1 MDRCRR
7 SMLALGMLAIVTC
20 GATAFAQD
28 AVSGESAEEKT
39 ARLEALQL
47 DRDVKARKYPLD
59 PRISR
64 YLAKAAEKLDE
75 KNPEEA
81 EALLL
86 RATESRLDPY
96 NLAYVYRMLGVVAY
110 TAEQPSKAIGYFEKV
125 LELEML
131 PIRDE
136 AKIRFTIAQLNAQQ
150 EKWPEVVRWIDEWRR
165 YVDEPDPAGVYL
177 KALAY
182 YQLGDTDAAIAN
194 VKEAIAFSPDEP
206 RESWMRM
213 LYSLYTS
220 KEDYDNAIPLLKEM
234 MLRFP
239 KKEYWIQ
246 LSLLYRAEDSL
257 DDSLAVLQLA
267 YDQGYLTEDKE
278 IRRLARSYL
287 YHELPYKAAKVLTE
301 GLENGTV
308 EADAEAYQVLAESW
322 VAAREYENA
331 LPPYR
336 KAAELSED
344 GNLYARLGQVHLQR
358 EEWSEAAAALTKAL
372 EKGNLRN
379 MGNVVLLLGIASY
392 NDSQIATAKR
402 YFARAREYDNTRTA
416 AENWLQHIDREQ
428 QTAGG
433 NQPG

>member
-1 MDRCRR
+1 
-7 SMLALGMLAIVTC
+7 MLALGMLAIVMG
-20 GATAFAQD
+20 GASAYAQD
-28 AVSGESAEEKT
+28 AAADETAEQKVE
-39 ARLEALQL
+39 RLEALQL
-47 DRDVKARKYPLD
+47 DRDTKARKFPLD
-59 PRISR
+59 HRISR

-75 KNPEEA
+75 KDSDGA

-125 LELEML
+125 LDLEML
-131 PIRDE
+131 PVRDE
-136 AKIRFTIAQLNAQQ
+136 AKIRFTIAQLHAQQ
-150 EKWPEVVRWIDEWRR
+150 EKWPEVVEWIDAWRR
-165 YVDEPDPAGVYL
+165 YVAKPDPAGIYL

-182 YQLGDTDAAIAN
+182 FQMGETDAAIVN
-194 VKEAIAFSPDEP
+194 VKEAIELSPDEP

-267 YDQGYLTEDKE
+267 YNQGYLTEDKE

-287 YHELPYKAAKVLTE
+287 YHELPYKAAQVLVE
-301 GLENGTV
+301 GLESGVV
-308 EADAEAYQVLAESW
+308 ESDADAYQVLADSW
-322 VAAREYENA
+322 IAAREYENA
-331 LPPYR
+331 LPPLR
-336 KAAELSED
+336 KAAELSDE

-372 EKGNLRN
+372 EKGSLRN
-379 MGNVVLLLGIASY
+379 TGNAVLLLGIASY
-392 NDSQIATAKR
+392 NDSQIVTAKR

-416 AENWLQHIDREQ
+416 AENWIQHIDREQ
-428 QTAGG
+428 ASEGG
-433 NQPG
+433 QSS